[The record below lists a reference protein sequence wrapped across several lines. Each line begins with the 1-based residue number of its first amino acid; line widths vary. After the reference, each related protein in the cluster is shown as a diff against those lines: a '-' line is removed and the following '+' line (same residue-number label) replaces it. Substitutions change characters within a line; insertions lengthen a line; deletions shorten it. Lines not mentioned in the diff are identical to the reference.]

1 MIEDL
6 DDVIRQLLIREI
18 PIQHNEVDIAFSQ
31 PKREWSARLS
41 RPTLNI
47 FLYDIREN
55 LRLRGSQ
62 QWLITRHTDG
72 TVTQKRNP
80 VRVDIH
86 YLITA
91 WASDSDDEHSLLSR
105 TLLAL
110 FRLPYM
116 PPELLTRSLQGQ
128 PTPVPIQVAQPET
141 LSNTTDLWNAL
152 DNEARPGVILTITIT
167 MDPYAALV
175 GPMVR
180 TLELRVGQAVFP
192 AQQQELLAEAGEN
205 VYWTIGGTIH
215 TDLPSDQ
222 LALIVLETGKEVTL
236 QKDGRFTIGKLR
248 AGAYT
253 LEARINQK
261 VVKSTT
267 LTVPSPDYDLTI

>member
-6 DDVIRQLLIREI
+6 DDAIRQLLIREI
-18 PIQHNEVDIAFSQ
+18 PISHNEVDISFNQ

-41 RPTLNI
+41 RPTLNV
-47 FLYDIREN
+47 FFYDIREN

-62 QWLITRHTDG
+62 QWLITRHNDG

-86 YLITA
+86 YLVTA

-110 FRLPYM
+110 FRLPYL
-116 PPELLTRSLQGQ
+116 PPDLLTRSLQGQ

-141 LSNTTDLWNAL
+141 LTNPSDLWNAL
-152 DNEARPGVILTITIT
+152 DNEVRPGIVLTITIT
-167 MDPYAALV
+167 MDPYAPLV

-192 AQQQELLAEAGEN
+192 AHQQELLAEAGEN
-205 VYWTIGGTIH
+205 AYWTIGGTIH

-222 LALIVLETGKEVTL
+222 LELFVLETGKEVTL

-253 LEARINQK
+253 LEARLNQK
-261 VVKSTT
+261 PLKSIP
-267 LTVPSPDYDLTI
+267 LAVPSPDYDLTL